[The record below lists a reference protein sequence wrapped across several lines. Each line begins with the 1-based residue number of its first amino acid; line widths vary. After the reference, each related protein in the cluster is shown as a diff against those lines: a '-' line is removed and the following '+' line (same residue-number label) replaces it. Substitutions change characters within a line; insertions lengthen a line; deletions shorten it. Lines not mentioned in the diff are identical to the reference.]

1 MILLSKKC
9 LTPVRL
15 LMSCFLLCVAATAR
29 AELVATVIQP
39 LYKGMVLE
47 FQFSNLSSPR
57 AMKGKSE
64 CESAGR
70 MMVLVIA
77 YDPNRPFS
85 ASPYASGCW
94 HAKGSMIIVNSKVG
108 VNSAPLD
115 LSIPVSKAVTKT
127 DFQGWSRYKI
137 DQSRKNP
144 PEELIA
150 AVEKKKAQLD
160 LSPET
165 VAFTKSETMLG
176 AIHAF
181 QLQDKD
187 TSSSYCPVQG
197 PVKLALRTESTATGG
212 TVTEKGAEVCWYIDA
227 EDNVNINGYLASAN
241 NIFHQIVKKSE
252 LTLTGVFTVWPE
264 PAVRA
269 HVNDGQLR
277 RKTGQSAEN
286 DQL

>member
-1 MILLSKKC
+1 MNLLSQKC
-9 LTPVRL
+9 LTPARWLVP
-15 LMSCFLLCVAATAR
+15 CVLLCIASTVR
-29 AELVATVIQP
+29 AEMVATFIQP

-77 YDPNRPFS
+77 YDPNRPFN

-94 HAKGSMIIVNSKVG
+94 HTAGSMIIANSKVS

-115 LSIPVSKAVTKT
+115 LSIPVSKAVTKA
-127 DFQGWSRYKI
+127 DFTGWSRYKI
-137 DQSRKNP
+137 DPSRKNP
-144 PEELIA
+144 PEKLIA

-160 LSPET
+160 ISPET
-165 VAFTKSETMLG
+165 IAYTSSETMLG

-187 TSSSYCPVQG
+187 TSSSHCPVQG

-212 TVTEKGAEVCWYIDA
+212 TVTEKGTEVCWYIDA

-241 NIFHQIVKKSE
+241 NTFHQIVKKSD
-252 LTLTGVFTVWPE
+252 LTLTGVFTVWPK
-264 PAVRA
+264 PAIRA
-269 HVNDGQLR
+269 QASDSQLR
-277 RKTGQSAEN
+277 GKSGQSAEY